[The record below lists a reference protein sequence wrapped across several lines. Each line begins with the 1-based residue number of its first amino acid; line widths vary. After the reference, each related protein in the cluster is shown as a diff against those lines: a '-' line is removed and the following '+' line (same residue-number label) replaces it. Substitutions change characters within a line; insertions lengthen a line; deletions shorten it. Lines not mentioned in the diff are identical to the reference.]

1 MSVSIKPNMRAGLAA
16 ITGLLAGIASIG
28 TTVGSSETSRGAY
41 LASIMDCSGCHTPG
55 ALTGQPDAGRPL
67 AGSNVGFNIPDLGI
81 VYPPNLT
88 PDPETGLGAWT
99 EEQIAA
105 AIRTGVRPDGR
116 ILAPIM
122 PYKNYARLNDAD
134 AQALAAY
141 LKGMPA
147 VRNKAPDMT
156 GPGERPTAPYL
167 DLVVPR

>member
-1 MSVSIKPNMRAGLAA
+1 MNVSIRPSFRAGLAA
-16 ITGLLAGIASIG
+16 VAGLLAGIASIG

-88 PDPETGLGAWT
+88 PDSATGLGEWSA
-99 EEQIAA
+99 EDIAK
-105 AIRTGVRPDGR
+105 AIRTGERPDGR

-122 PYKNYARLNDAD
+122 PWHSYGALQKDD
-134 AQALAAY
+134 LAALVAFLQSLPPY
-141 LKGMPA
+141 A
-147 VRNKAPDMT
+147 YDAP
-156 GPGERPTAPYL
+156 GPFGPSEKPTVPYL
-167 DLVVPR
+167 GLMMP